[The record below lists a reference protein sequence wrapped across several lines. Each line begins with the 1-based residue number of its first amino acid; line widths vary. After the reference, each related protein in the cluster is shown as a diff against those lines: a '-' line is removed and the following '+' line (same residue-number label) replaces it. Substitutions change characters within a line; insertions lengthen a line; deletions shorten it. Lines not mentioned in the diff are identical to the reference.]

1 MKKVNIYVDSSV
13 RWAAYKKDDEY
24 QAWIDYAVA
33 NNLWG
38 QPGSYTVEV
47 VDATAELEQKR
58 LQNEAAKKQDF
69 DTHANSTENPHAVTK
84 LQVGLDNVDNV
95 SSVDLRDRSTH
106 TGEESTLT
114 WSENFTPTTPA
125 LGLTTYSKNIGGR
138 QMFAQ
143 LGKSGVDYSFQPFLA
158 RNRVVLHQANG
169 NATTI
174 SSFGQS
180 APTASGTA
188 TTRNIATTNSFT
200 WQKRVGYVTT
210 TTNNS
215 SAGIRLTSLQ
225 YGRGNVPTFGGFHFV
240 ARFGISDTT
249 LVAGARLFVGL
260 TSSTAALG
268 NADPSTF
275 TNIIGFGMDA
285 ADTTLQVIHNDSA
298 NPSTKINLGANF
310 PESTNTDMFEVV
322 LYCAPNGTSVLWEV
336 VNLRTGIETSGTIT
350 TDLPLN
356 TQLLAWQIW
365 RHNATT
371 GTAVGIDV
379 CSIYIETDN

>member
-1 MKKVNIYVDSSV
+1 MALKINPKFISADM
-13 RWAAYKKDDEY
+13 
-24 QAWIDYAVA
+24 
-33 NNLWG
+33 
-38 QPGSYTVEV
+38 TT
-47 VDATAELEQKR
+47 DAE
-58 LQNEAAKKQDF
+58 F
-69 DTHANSTENPHAVTK
+69 DAHATSTENPHSVTK
-84 LQVGLDNVDNV
+84 EQIGLGSVDNV

-106 TGEESTLT
+106 IGEESTLT
-114 WSENFTPTTPA
+114 WSENSVPSIPVA
-125 LGLTTYSKNIGGR
+125 GLTTYAKAVGGR

-158 RNRVVLHQANG
+158 RNRIVLHQANG

-174 SSFGQS
+174 SSIGQA
-180 APTASGTA
+180 APTTSGTA
-188 TTRNIATTNSFT
+188 TSRTIATTNSFT

-240 ARFGISDTT
+240 ARFGISDTVLNT
-249 LVAGARLFVGL
+249 GARLFVGL
-260 TSSTAALG
+260 TSSTAVLG
-268 NADPSTF
+268 NTDPSNF

-285 ADTTLQVIHNDSA
+285 ADTTLQLIHNDSA
-298 NPSTKINLGANF
+298 NPSTKTNLGADF
-310 PESTNTDMFEVV
+310 PRSTNTDMFEVA
-322 LYCAPNGTSVLWEV
+322 LYCPPNGSSVFWEV
-336 VNLRTGIETSGTIT
+336 VNLRTMIETSGTIT

-371 GTAVGIDV
+371 GAAVGIDV
-379 CSIYIETDN
+379 CSVYIETDN